1 MGTGERLLSAARGD
15 DPGQERKNIYTVSIY
30 PKQRP
35 RPGGKLPFPPTS
47 HLPTHPNFIKVEKIS
62 FDFL

>member
-1 MGTGERLLSAARGD
+1 METGQSLLSLARGD
-15 DPGQERKNIYTVSIY
+15 DPGQERKKYIYRIY
-30 PKQRP
+30 LPKTATETRWETP
-35 RPGGKLPFPPTS
+35 LSPTS